1 MNSMLDYD
9 YGPQFNYLDGS
20 GVITVVPPVVKQVIP
35 TYAVKVDADGNEIAG
50 LRSVLQ
56 RMPLGT
62 YTGWNPIAT
71 GIFKGQEQNLAG
83 GYLPFAKTKAERV
96 ANGDPRPSIEE
107 RYPNIWGYYFNAMQI
122 ANELVAEALLARRGC
137 QPHDQHASQRHAVDG
152 AASQAGRVRSGK
164 RAGNGRRSHIEAP
177 RGRRTVDRRYR
188 TQCRSTSKPGTPGFD
203 GSVCKAVRA
212 ERLMRREHGTDR
224 VGACSWRR
232 AATQYRDTLRMW
244 QLFQSHLLHGDAF
257 TVRARRSR
265 NGFAAVMSTFLYA
278 NGQC

>member
-1 MNSMLDYD
+1 VRRYYFAGTTHGGGDGGFKLAQPVRNNAVLLSNPNPNTEFFRGIYVALTEWVTKGVPPPPSVFPTLADGTLVAANDTSLGYPKIPGLPTTNGVMNSLLDYD

-122 ANELVAEALLARRGC
+122 ANELVQKRYWLAEDANRTINTLLNDMLSTGLLPRQGEFV
-137 QPHDQHASQRHAVDG
+137 PGSEPVTG
-152 AASQAGRVRSGK
+152 V
-164 RAGNGRRSHIEAP
+164 EA
-177 RGRRTVDRRYR
+177 
-188 TQCRSTSKPGTPGFD
+188 TSKHLED
-203 GSVCKAVRA
+203 A
-212 ERLMRREHGTDR
+212 E
-224 VGACSWRR
+224 
-232 AATQYRDTLRMW
+232 Q
-244 QLFQSHLLHGDAF
+244 
-257 TVRARRSR
+257 
-265 NGFAAVMSTFLYA
+265 
-278 NGQC
+278 